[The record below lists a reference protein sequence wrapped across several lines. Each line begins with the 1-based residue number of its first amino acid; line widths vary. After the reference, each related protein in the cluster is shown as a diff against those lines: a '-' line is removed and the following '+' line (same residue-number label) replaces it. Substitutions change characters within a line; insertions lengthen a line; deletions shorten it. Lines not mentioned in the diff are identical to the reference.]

1 MTPIHIEA
9 WPGLVHVYRIVP
21 ETYQAPVVDTTP
33 IDAVVGFYR
42 FEDVDAAGLS
52 TLYGFRW
59 MGRTLPDYTALAAAD
74 PDWAHWVPE
83 DVWDRLQAA
92 WQAGRP
98 FSEKVVRDAP

>member
-9 WPGLVHVYRIVP
+9 WPGLVHVYRIVREQDQDP
-21 ETYQAPVVDTTP
+21 LVDTTP

-42 FEDVDAAGLS
+42 FEAVDADGLS

-59 MGRTLPDYTALAAAD
+59 MGRSLPDYAAFAAAD
-74 PDWAHWVPE
+74 PDWAHWVPK

-92 WQAGRP
+92 WQTRRP
-98 FSEKVVRDAP
+98 FREEVVRDTP